1 MPWDGEEF
9 NEDITLGSGD
19 NEASLLLKDRT
30 DYLKGVITMLE
41 KQNIRLEEEKR
52 NKDKRL
58 KMLLTRSSKNGS
70 WEEHHYQTHDSI

>member
-1 MPWDGEEF
+1 
-9 NEDITLGSGD
+9 
-19 NEASLLLKDRT
+19 
-30 DYLKGVITMLE
+30 MLE